1 MERRI
6 LANQDLLCNGHIS
19 SLGLHVDLLASY
31 SLAPSNQN
39 IDVGLGVGYNV
50 VWYIAMRRSVW
61 TVSSHPLCLS
71 PHA

>member
-6 LANQDLLCNGHIS
+6 LANQDLLRSGQIS
-19 SLGLHVDLLASY
+19 SLGLRAYLLASY

-39 IDVGLGVGYNV
+39 IDVGLGVGYSV

-61 TVSSHPLCLS
+61 MVLSHPLCMF
-71 PHA
+71 PHS